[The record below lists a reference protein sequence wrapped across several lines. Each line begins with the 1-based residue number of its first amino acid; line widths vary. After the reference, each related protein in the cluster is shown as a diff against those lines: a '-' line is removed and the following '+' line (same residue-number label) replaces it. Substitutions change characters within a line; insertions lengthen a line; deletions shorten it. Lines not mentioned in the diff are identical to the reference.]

1 MTHAELNSRIIAAL
15 TETSSIDELELLI
28 VDVEQE
34 IVEGSIVAA
43 ELLRASMDMISPN
56 SDQARAMTESA
67 NLKVDRLK
75 NCLLC
80 LKKRLTAIRST
91 VEAA

>member
-1 MTHAELNSRIIAAL
+1 MHDPGGEIDAL
-15 TETSSIDELELLI
+15 EQLI
-28 VDVEQE
+28 VDVEQA
-34 IVEGSIVAA
+34 IADGAIVAA
-43 ELLRASMDMISPN
+43 ELLRASMDMVPAD

-67 NLKVDRLK
+67 TNLKVDRLK

>member
-28 VDVEQE
+28 VDVEQA
-34 IVEGSIVAA
+34 IADGAIVAA
-43 ELLRASMDMISPN
+43 ELLRISMDTVPAD

-80 LKKRLTAIRST
+80 LKKRLTAIRTT

>member
-1 MTHAELNSRIIAAL
+1 MTELDNRIVAAL
-15 TETSSIDELELLI
+15 VDDINIDALEQLI

>member
-1 MTHAELNSRIIAAL
+1 MSELNSRIVAAL
-15 TETSSIDELELLI
+15 VDITSVDALEQLI
-28 VDVEQE
+28 VDVEQA
-34 IVEGSIVAA
+34 IADGAIVAA
-43 ELLRASMDMISPN
+43 ELLRASMDMVPAD

-80 LKKRLTAIRST
+80 LKKRLTAIRGT